1 LSPLSQALRN
11 KATMLN
17 NRRLTGRPAADNVSK
32 AADRVE
38 ALRPLARVLLIQAR
52 RQLAGEARERQR
64 KSEKAA

>member
-1 LSPLSQALRN
+1 
-11 KATMLN
+11 MLN

-52 RQLAGEARERQR
+52 RQLARESRERQR

>member
-1 LSPLSQALRN
+1 
-11 KATMLN
+11 MLN
-17 NRRLTGRPAADNVSK
+17 NRRLTGRPATDNVSK

-52 RQLAGEARERQR
+52 RQLAKEARERQR